1 MKKNSVSL
9 PISGTVPHMIV
20 VFGTCVKWW
29 YLQQI
34 FHFFKS
40 LIFQGFSKFI
50 NKWQKEI
57 LRCAPPSPHRCQF
70 FVKLWLIFPNWSYQG
85 QDYLNVPEIVPQW
98 KIVTIPIALFYPAN
112 MAWLFEKFIFEV
124 EAFYSFK
131 ITCIL
136 VRQVISLKKNGSVI
150 SKIYCLILWSP
161 ICAPLILVSASVKM
175 VGTSATVTCNSM
187 RVDIPGGLF
196 LKG

>member
-1 MKKNSVSL
+1 MPHL
-9 PISGTVPHMIV
+9 PHIGAS
-20 VFGTCVKWW
+20 FLLNYDLFC
-29 YLQQI
+29 L
-34 FHFFKS
+34 
-40 LIFQGFSKFI
+40 
-50 NKWQKEI
+50 
-57 LRCAPPSPHRCQF
+57 
-70 FVKLWLIFPNWSYQG
+70 NWSYQG
-85 QDYLNVPEIVPQW
+85 QDYQNVPEIVPQS
-98 KIVTIPIALFYPAN
+98 KIVTILIALFYPAN
-112 MAWLFEKFIFEV
+112 MAWFFEKFIFEV

-161 ICAPLILVSASVKM
+161 ICASLILVSASVKM

-187 RVDIPGGLF
+187 RVDIPGGLL